1 MPFLGTIRSV
11 TLSLNH
17 VIVQASVLRLKLHGS
32 GLGQD
37 LRRTRPADILA
48 SNWLCGKPAAFDLT
62 VTSPLNAFVILE
74 AGVTAGSAVTAA
86 ELRKHSANE
95 DKCSELGW
103 ACIPLASKSRMELG
117 AQKPKRLSRAWPLAL
132 LPDATNPDQCLRTA
146 PMNL

>member
-74 AGVTAGSAVTAA
+74 AGVTFTAGSAVTAA

-95 DKCSELGW
+95 DKCSLAVESYGAW
-103 ACIPLASKSRMELG
+103 GTEAQEAFSRLAS
-117 AQKPKRLSRAWPLAL
+117 RL
-132 LPDATNPDQCLRTA
+132 ATRRNEGRWCQ
-146 PMNL
+146 NSY